1 MARFNGVVFGPG
13 YRDSGT
19 PLGFAADAEG
29 IILDGGNDSVLAWSH
44 LTIGKAGWDGARLNL
59 EWQRDGAHYALI
71 VADAAMA
78 QALGALA
85 GRQATPALGP
95 GAATRAWSWGLISMT
110 VGLPLLLLALLLA
123 THERI
128 AGWMVDLVSVEQEH
142 SLGAQLFAQHKA
154 SLKLLQG
161 PPQQMVVE
169 IGKRLTQGSAYPYEF
184 YVTEDKSVNAYAMPG
199 GFIVVHSG
207 LLALAGSADEVAGV
221 LAHEVAHIERRHS
234 LRSMAKSVG
243 LYATVAI
250 FLGDFRRLAGAAAD
264 LLNLKFS
271 RDNERDADSAG
282 LSLLVKAGLEP
293 APMAAFFRKMA
304 AESVAVPAFLSTHPA
319 SEERFV
325 DLDRAVK
332 ALPEAARAVAP
343 LPIDYAAVKAA
354 LSKK

>member
-1 MARFNGVVFGPG
+1 
-13 YRDSGT
+13 
-19 PLGFAADAEG
+19 
-29 IILDGGNDSVLAWSH
+29 
-44 LTIGKAGWDGARLNL
+44 
-59 EWQRDGAHYALI
+59 
-71 VADAAMA
+71 
-78 QALGALA
+78 
-85 GRQATPALGP
+85 
-95 GAATRAWSWGLISMT
+95 MT
-110 VGLPLLLLALLLA
+110 VGLPLLLLGLLLA

-128 AGWMVDLVSVEQEH
+128 AGWVVDLVSVEQEH

-169 IGKRLTQGSAYPYEF
+169 IGKRLTQGSAYRYEF
-184 YVTEDKSVNAYAMPG
+184 YVAEDKSVNAYAMPG

-207 LLALAGSADEVAGV
+207 LLALAASADEIAGV
-221 LAHEVAHIERRHS
+221 LAHEVAHVERRHS

-250 FLGDFRRLAGAAAD
+250 FLGDFGRLAGAAAD

-271 RDNERDADSAG
+271 RDNERDADSTG

-304 AESVAVPAFLSTHPA
+304 AESVAIPAFLSTHPA

-332 ALPEAARAVAP
+332 ALPETARAAAP
-343 LPIDYAAVKAA
+343 LAIDYAAVKAA